1 MLPVARRE
9 ARERALSLLYEASSK
24 GASPAAVLAELPVAP
39 DAFAVD
45 LVRGVEAHQPRVDE
59 LIEANAIGW
68 ALGRMP
74 VVDLAVLRLATY
86 ELLAHPDV
94 PTAVVIS
101 EAVELAS
108 QYSTDESGRFVNGVL
123 ATIADKVRLGG
134 RSAGAPGGDG
144 APAGAPGDGAP
155 AGAGATETGSGPED

>member
-1 MLPVARRE
+1 VLPVARRE

-24 GASPAAVLAELPVAP
+24 GAPPGEVLAELPVAP

-45 LVRGVEAHQPRVDE
+45 LVRGVEARQPQIDE
-59 LIEANAIGW
+59 LIETNAIGW
-68 ALGRMP
+68 ALKRMP
-74 VVDLAVLRLATY
+74 VVDLAVLRMATY

-94 PTAVVIS
+94 PTPVVIS

-123 ATIADKVRLGG
+123 ATIADAVRPAGG
-134 RSAGAPGGDG
+134 RAGAPPRT
-144 APAGAPGDGAP
+144 PARPLDLP
-155 AGAGATETGSGPED
+155 SEP